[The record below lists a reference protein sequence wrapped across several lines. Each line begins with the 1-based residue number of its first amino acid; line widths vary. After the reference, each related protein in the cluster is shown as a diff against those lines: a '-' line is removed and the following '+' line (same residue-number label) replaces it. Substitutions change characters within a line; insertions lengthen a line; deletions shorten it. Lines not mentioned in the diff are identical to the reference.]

1 MLSLKRA
8 KSLSQI
14 AKEWDAIAA
23 LRDDQIAS
31 GKDHSANFV
40 LAPAI
45 LERLSPGKSLVDIGC
60 GTGWLTARAE
70 ASASFAVGVDPSH
83 ESIALAQVRHPGRSI
98 KYVAESIETF
108 ALRRQKFECAI
119 SNMAASCA
127 PDLIAFFDASRRILK
142 RGAPFLLT
150 IPHPCFWP
158 LYWGYASHP
167 RFKYQKTFA
176 VEGEFKIRKEASSF
190 LTTHFHHPL
199 ELYVSSLVGAGFS
212 VESMVELTGRGF
224 NFPRF
229 LLIAAKASTAR

>member
-1 MLSLKRA
+1 MLNLRRA

-70 ASASFAVGVDPSH
+70 TNALFAVGVDPSH
-83 ESIALAQVRHPGRSI
+83 ESIALAQARHPGRSI
-98 KYVAESIETF
+98 RYVAESVENF
-108 ALRRQKFECAI
+108 ALRRQKFDCAI

-127 PDLIAFFDASRRILK
+127 PDLLAFFGASRRILK

-167 RFKYQKTFA
+167 RFKYQNTFA
-176 VEGEFKIRKEASSF
+176 VESEFKIRREVSSF

-199 ELYVSSLVGAGFS
+199 ELYVSSLVGAGFTI
-212 VESMVELTGRGF
+212 ESTVELAGREF
-224 NFPRF
+224 DFPRF
-229 LLIAAKASTAR
+229 LLIAARAGTAR

>member
-1 MLSLKRA
+1 M
-8 KSLSQI
+8 
-14 AKEWDAIAA
+14 EWDAIAA

-45 LERLSPGKSLVDIGC
+45 LHRLSAGKSLVDVGC

-70 ASASFAVGVDPSH
+70 AYASRAVGIDPSH
-83 ESIALAQVRHPGRSI
+83 ESIALARLRHPGQSI
-98 KYVAESIETF
+98 KYVSESVESF
-108 ALRRQKFECAI
+108 SAKGRRFECAI

-127 PDLIAFFDASRRILK
+127 PDLPAFLAASRRILK
-142 RGAPFLLT
+142 RGALFIFT

-176 VEGEFKIRKEASSF
+176 VEGEFKIQKEASTF

-199 ELYVSSLVGAGFS
+199 ELYVSGLIAAGFS
-212 VESMVELTGRGF
+212 IESIDELAGREF
-224 NFPRF
+224 DFPRF
-229 LLIAAKASTAR
+229 LLVTARAT

>member
-1 MLSLKRA
+1 MLNLRKA

-31 GKDHSANFV
+31 GKDHSANAV

-45 LERLSPGKSLVDIGC
+45 LARLKTCKSLVDIGC

-70 ASASFAVGVDPSH
+70 EYTSLAVGVDPSK
-83 ESIALAQVRHPGRSI
+83 ESISLARLRHPGRSI
-98 KYVAESIETF
+98 KYAAESVETF
-108 ALRRQKFECAI
+108 SRGHAKFESAI

-127 PDLIAFFDASRRILK
+127 PDLQGFLVASRRILK

-176 VEGEFKIRKEASSF
+176 VEGEFKIRKEATAY

-199 ELYVSSLVGAGFS
+199 ELYVSSLATAGFS
-212 VESMVELTGRGF
+212 VESLDELAGREF
-224 NFPRF
+224 DYPRF
-229 LLIAAKASTAR
+229 LLVGAKAK

>member
-1 MLSLKRA
+1 MLRLRRA

-45 LERLSPGKSLVDIGC
+45 LQKLKAYSSLVDIGC
-60 GTGWLTARAE
+60 GTGWLTARVEEHA
-70 ASASFAVGVDPSH
+70 ALVVGVDPSN
-83 ESIALAQVRHPGRSI
+83 ESIALARLRHPGRSI
-98 KYVAESIETF
+98 QYVAESVESF
-108 ALRRQKFECAI
+108 ARKRQKFECAI
-119 SNMAASCA
+119 SNMAASSA
-127 PDLIAFFDASRRILK
+127 PDLQSFLGASRRVLK
-142 RGAPFLLT
+142 RGAPLILT

-167 RFKYQKTFA
+167 RFKYQETFA
-176 VEGEFKIRKEASSF
+176 VEGEFKIQKEASTF

-199 ELYVSSLVGAGFS
+199 ELYASSLVTTGFS
-212 VESMVELTGRGF
+212 IQSIDELTGREF
-224 NFPRF
+224 DFPRF
-229 LLIAAKASTAR
+229 LLIAAKAT

>member
-1 MLSLKRA
+1 MLNLVRA

-45 LERLSPGKSLVDIGC
+45 LQRLKAANSLVDIGC

-70 ASASFAVGVDPSH
+70 EHASRAVGVDPSH
-83 ESIALAQVRHPGRSI
+83 ESISLARLRHPGRSI
-98 KYVAESIETF
+98 EYVAESVETF
-108 ALRRQKFECAI
+108 SRKRQKFECAI
-119 SNMAASCA
+119 SNMAASSA
-127 PDLIAFFDASRRILK
+127 PDLQAFLAASRRILE
-142 RGAPFLLT
+142 RGAQFLLT

-167 RFKYQKTFA
+167 LFKYQETFA
-176 VEGEFKIRKEASSF
+176 VEGEFKIQKEASTF

-212 VESMVELTGRGF
+212 VESIDELAGREF
-224 NFPRF
+224 DFPRF
-229 LLIAAKASTAR
+229 LLFAAKAT